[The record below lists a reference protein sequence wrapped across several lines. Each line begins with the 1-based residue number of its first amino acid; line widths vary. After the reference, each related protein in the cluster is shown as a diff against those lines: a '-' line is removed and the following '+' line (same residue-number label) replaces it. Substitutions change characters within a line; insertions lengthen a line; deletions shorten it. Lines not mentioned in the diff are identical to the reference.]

1 MLHIQ
6 SLGRYK
12 EKDIYIDRLSFH
24 KVEQSDLTNVLNA
37 TLMNLSPI
45 NFVLLTMLK
54 VREEKNTLLVLLVF
68 STNRTLALDLCLVS
82 MSRTHFEQNLKE
94 FYNSQTPPS
103 EEPGSTSTNTL
114 EILDTQA
121 ITALRCLRT

>member
-24 KVEQSDLTNVLNA
+24 KVERSNLTKVLNA

-45 NFVLLTMLK
+45 VGAK
-54 VREEKNTLLVLLVF
+54 V
-68 STNRTLALDLCLVS
+68 DL
-82 MSRTHFEQNLKE
+82 
-94 FYNSQTPPS
+94 QTQRA
-103 EEPGSTSTNTL
+103 N
-114 EILDTQA
+114 I
-121 ITALRCLRT
+121 